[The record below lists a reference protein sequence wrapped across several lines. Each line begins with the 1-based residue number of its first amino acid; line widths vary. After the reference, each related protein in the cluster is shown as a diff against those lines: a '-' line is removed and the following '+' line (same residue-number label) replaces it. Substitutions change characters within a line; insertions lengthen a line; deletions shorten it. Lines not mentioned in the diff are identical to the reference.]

1 MPEAMRRRRQVL
13 GASRRSRSGRPV
25 CGSVL
30 RPAPGAGQRSQE
42 DAIFGIL
49 RCHHLKQL
57 RRTVRSALLCGT
69 GRCTT
74 KFETS
79 ENTADRKK
87 VNGAR
92 RNNLHKGPSG

>member
-13 GASRRSRSGRPV
+13 GTSRRSRSGRPV

-49 RCHHLKQL
+49 RCHHLKHL
-57 RRTVRSALLCGT
+57 HCAMRSAQWC
-69 GRCTT
+69 
-74 KFETS
+74 
-79 ENTADRKK
+79 
-87 VNGAR
+87 
-92 RNNLHKGPSG
+92 